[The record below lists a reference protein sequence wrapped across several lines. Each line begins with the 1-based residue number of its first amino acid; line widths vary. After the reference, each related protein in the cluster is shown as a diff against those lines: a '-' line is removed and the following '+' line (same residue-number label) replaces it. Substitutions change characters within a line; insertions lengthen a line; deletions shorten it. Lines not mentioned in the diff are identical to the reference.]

1 VDLNRAVTILTGASR
16 GIGAR
21 VAEALAGKGARL
33 ALAARSKDALE
44 QTAERVRALGGEAI
58 TVPTDV
64 TSNAELEQ
72 LVARTQEELG
82 PPDVLIN
89 NAGIECVGYFEKLD
103 PHQIDATIATNLT
116 APIALARLVA
126 PIMIDQGRGHICNI
140 ASAAGKAARPY
151 GVVYSGT
158 KHGLVGFSWGLR
170 AELAPRGVEVSVVC
184 PGYVT
189 GEGMFA
195 EREGHAGK
203 PPRNLGMSTPQ
214 RVADEVIA
222 SIEKNRAEVVIA
234 PALVRVSDV
243 FHAISPDFAIGV
255 ARRTG
260 LYAYLRREATG
271 DES

>member
-1 VDLNRAVTILTGASR
+1 MLTGASR
-16 GIGAR
+16 GIGVR
-21 VAEALAGKGARL
+21 VAEALARKGARL
-33 ALAARSKDALE
+33 ALAARSKDLLE
-44 QTAERVRALGGEAI
+44 ETAERVRASGGDAI

-64 TSNAELEQ
+64 TSRADLEQ

-89 NAGIECVGYFEKLD
+89 NAGIECVGHFAELD
-103 PHQIDATIATNLT
+103 LDDIESTVATNLIG
-116 APIALARLVA
+116 PITLARLVV
-126 PIMIDQGRGHICNI
+126 PIMVARGRGHICNI

-195 EREGHAGK
+195 EREGHAGR
-203 PPRNLGMSTPQ
+203 PPRNLGLCTPQ
-214 RVADEVIA
+214 RVAEEVVK

-234 PALVRVSDV
+234 PAFVKIADV
-243 FHAISPDFAIGV
+243 VHALSPDLAIAV

-260 LYAYLRREATG
+260 AYSYLRREATG
-271 DES
+271 V

>member
-1 VDLNRAVTILTGASR
+1 MDLAGKVVMLTGASR
-16 GIGAR
+16 GIGVR
-21 VAEALAGKGARL
+21 VAEALARKSARL
-33 ALAARSKDALE
+33 ALAARSKDSLE
-44 QTAERVRALGGEAI
+44 ETAARVRASGADAI

-64 TSNAELEQ
+64 TSQGDLERF
-72 LVARTQEELG
+72 VERTQDELG

-89 NAGIECVGYFEKLD
+89 NAGIECVGHFEELD
-103 PHQIDATIATNLT
+103 LDLIEATIATNLT
-116 APIALARLVA
+116 GAMTLARLVA
-126 PIMIDQGRGHICNI
+126 PIMLARGRGHICNV

-195 EREGHAGK
+195 EREGSAGT
-203 PPRNLGMSTPQ
+203 PPRNLGLCTAE
-214 RVADEVIA
+214 RVADEVVK

-234 PALVRVSDV
+234 PAFVKVADV
-243 FHAISPDFAIGV
+243 IHALSPDLAIGI

-260 LYAYLRREATG
+260 AYSYLRKEATG
-271 DES
+271 RG